1 MILKQRKNK
10 FVLEEN
16 GIVWMISRDPQI
28 CRKFAEE
35 FNNERN
41 DSRQKGL
48 PNKQAENGLG
58 VNRPNGGSDSRNNRR
73 SRKNE
78 RSG

>member
-10 FVLEEN
+10 FVLEGD

-35 FNNERN
+35 FEDERN
-41 DSRQKGL
+41 DPRQKSV
-48 PNKQAENGLG
+48 PNKQAAHG
-58 VNRPNGGSDSRNNRR
+58 VGFDRPNGSGDSRNDHRPG
-73 SRKNE
+73 KNE

>member
-35 FNNERN
+35 FKNERN
-41 DSRQKGL
+41 DPRQKSV
-48 PNKQAENGLG
+48 PNKQTSDG
-58 VNRPNGGSDSRNNRR
+58 VGFDRPDGGGNSRNNRR
-73 SRKNE
+73 SRKNV
-78 RSG
+78 RS

>member
-35 FNNERN
+35 FKNERN
-41 DSRQKGL
+41 DPRQKSV
-48 PNKQAENGLG
+48 PNKQAENGVG
-58 VNRPNGGSDSRNNRR
+58 VDRPNGGGDSRNDRR
-73 SRKNE
+73 PGKNE